1 MAIVGLTGGI
11 ASGKSTVADLFQRRG
26 VPVIDADR
34 VAREV
39 TLPHSEGLEAIIDAF
54 GREVL
59 TEDGELDRRGLR
71 QRIFDQPELRTK
83 LEAILHPR
91 IRRAMLAAAA
101 RLVTPPYVLFVI
113 PLLFETGQRDMVDRV
128 LVIDCL
134 EQLQIERSM
143 QRDGIGEAEA
153 RSILAAQ
160 ASREQRLAIA
170 DDLIVNTGDL
180 ARLEQ
185 QVDRLHRDYLPW
197 ANSLK

>member
-39 TLPHSEGLEAIIDAF
+39 TLPHSEGLQAIIDAF
-54 GREVL
+54 GKEIL

-71 QRIFDQPELRTK
+71 QRIFGQPELRTR

-91 IRRAMLAAAA
+91 IRQAMLAAAA
-101 RLVTPPYVLFVI
+101 RLANPPYVLFVI

-128 LVIDCL
+128 LVIDCP

-143 QRDGIGEAEA
+143 QRDGIGEAET

-160 ASREQRLAIA
+160 ASRGQRLAIA

-185 QVDRLHRDYLPW
+185 QVDRLHRDYLLW